1 MDKNKKSII
10 VKQNILKIIE
20 FIIIYIL
27 LNNFNNSIFNNYNIN
42 NVNYTI
48 FMLIKISILFIL
60 TYIVITKFIKPILFL
75 ISLIIYRDIKDNN
88 NFKLIYLT
96 IPSKNEEKF
105 SLVNKRFIIF
115 KDNNKTGKNKIISNP
130 FLYNINI
137 NRENFKNKCNKND
150 IKIYKLGLFYNIFI
164 NY

>member
-48 FMLIKISILFIL
+48 FILIKISILFIL
-60 TYIVITKFIKPILFL
+60 IYTIITKFIKPILFL
-75 ISLIIYRDIKDNN
+75 ISLIIYRDIKNN
-88 NFKLIYLT
+88 NFKLIYLI

-115 KDNNKTGKNKIISNP
+115 KDNNKIGKNKIISNP

-137 NRENFKNKCNKND
+137 NRENFKNKYDKND
-150 IKIYKLGLFYNIFI
+150 IKIYKSGLFYNIFI